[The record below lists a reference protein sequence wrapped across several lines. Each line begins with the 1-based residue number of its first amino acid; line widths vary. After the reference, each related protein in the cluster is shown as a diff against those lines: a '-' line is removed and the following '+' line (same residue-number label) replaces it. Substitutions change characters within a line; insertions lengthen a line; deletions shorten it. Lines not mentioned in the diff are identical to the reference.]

1 MKGNRNKAP
10 RTMMNTLR
18 KMTIANSLV
27 TVLLVAGPERVA
39 DLPNVPNGGSRPR
52 TDFRIC
58 L

>member
-1 MKGNRNKAP
+1 
-10 RTMMNTLR
+10 MMNTLR

-39 DLPNVPNGGSRPR
+39 DLPNVPNGGNRPR
-52 TDFRIC
+52 TGFRIC